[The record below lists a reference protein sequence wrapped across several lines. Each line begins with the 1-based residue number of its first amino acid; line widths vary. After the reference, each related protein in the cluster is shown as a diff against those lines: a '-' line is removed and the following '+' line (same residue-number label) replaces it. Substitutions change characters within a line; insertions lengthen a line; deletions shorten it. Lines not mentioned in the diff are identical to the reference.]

1 MGVREC
7 LFGGALVAAG
17 VATPALAGAVTF
29 IDQIT
34 GAGPSDNEWTS
45 QIFTDG
51 AGGAYQSGSFDSTA
65 ADDFTLGRE
74 GTVQRIVAV
83 FGDVTNSQ
91 GANVTAWNVNLYSS
105 TTAAGSSLTGDV
117 FSATLVPTITSIGNN
132 GFGGL
137 HAFTVTFDVNIPLA
151 AGTYWVGVNAEQYFD
166 PGGGPAQLFLPES
179 EVGNGNAFGANPGGS
194 FGNDYITQGTK
205 NLQYTVIGTV
215 IPMPAPVLMS
225 TAGIGLVAFR
235 RRRNELDVSPP
246 PTG

>member
-1 MGVREC
+1 MHAREC
-7 LFGGALVAAG
+7 LFGGALIAAG
-17 VATPALAGAVTF
+17 IAVPAAAGPVTF

-34 GAGPSDNEWTS
+34 GAGSSDNEWTS

-51 AGGAYQSGSFDSTA
+51 SGGAYQNGSFDSTA
-65 ADDFTLGRE
+65 ADDFTLGRD
-74 GTVQRIVAV
+74 GSVRKIVAV

-151 AGTYWVGVNAEQYFD
+151 AGTYWVGVNAEQFFD
-166 PGGGPAQLFLPES
+166 PGGGPAQLFMPES
-179 EVGNGNAFGANPGGS
+179 QVGNGNAFGANPGGS
-194 FGNDYITQGTK
+194 FGNDYITQGDK
-205 NLQYTVIGTV
+205 NIQYEVTGTL

-225 TAGIGLVAFR
+225 MAGLGLMACVR
-235 RRRNELDVSPP
+235 RRAQL
-246 PTG
+246 